1 MKQTFFL
8 FQFQFHPKS
17 KATDSAS
24 VSSNHKHNSLNNLQL
39 FTNRYQKLLLCY
51 LRSLNLHDR
60 PEAMPKFSM
69 ADLDLTQKYM
79 ELK

>member
-1 MKQTFFL
+1 MKLFFL
-8 FQFQFHPKS
+8 FQFQFHPKVQ
-17 KATDSAS
+17 KATDHTS
-24 VSSNHKHNSLNNLQL
+24 VSSNHNHNNLKQPPVVH
-39 FTNRYQKLLLCY
+39 QQVPKMLLCY
-51 LRSLNLHDR
+51 LRCLNLHGR